1 MNYYSH
7 IPQITPGLGAAFYSP
22 SEYLNKPPSEFPIG
36 STIRLIS
43 PSLLQQQQQQ
53 QQQINITQWLLSNVI
68 GMLTFWNSFP
78 NHYTRYWKRET
89 ACSPCQ

>member
-53 QQQINITQWLLSNVI
+53 QQKLDS
-68 GMLTFWNSFP
+68 LTWGTCRLPLPVSSIMI
-78 NHYTRYWKRET
+78 WK
-89 ACSPCQ
+89 

>member
-53 QQQINITQWLLSNVI
+53 QQTR
-68 GMLTFWNSFP
+68 LTDMGNMPSPSSSIEYNDLEMNS
-78 NHYTRYWKRET
+78 KR
-89 ACSPCQ
+89 